1 MKRIHE
7 TKAVMFLEEYRS
19 LCMKTG
25 LALSIDEGAM
35 IVAEAT
41 REAIGEQYKSIRAEH
56 VVASEMTPAKPE
68 KVPEPVAKLPTPKKK
83 GKAEEV
89 KA

>member
-7 TKAVMFLEEYRS
+7 TKANMFLELYRNI
-19 LCMKTG
+19 CMSTG
-25 LALSIDEGAM
+25 LALSIDDGVM

-68 KVPEPVAKLPTPKKK
+68 KVPEPVAKLPTPEKKPATA
-83 GKAEEV
+83 KA
-89 KA
+89 K